1 MKTLILGSKGQVG
14 RALFA
19 SAPDGFDL
27 VGLDREEIDIAV
39 AGEVDAAFAAHRPE
53 LVVNAAAYTAVDK
66 AESEP
71 DPARAINA
79 VAPGI
84 VAARAAAAGARFVHI
99 STDFVFDGTASSP
112 YAPDAA
118 PNPLSVYGAT
128 KADGEAAVR
137 AAMPDALIV
146 RTAWVYAAGAGNFV
160 ETMLRLMKGAQ
171 DSGAPVRVIADQLGT
186 PTHAATLAR
195 TIWALVAKRATGTFH
210 ATDAGVAS
218 WYDFA
223 VAIHDEALA
232 AGILDK
238 AVDIVPIRTEDYPT
252 PATRPAYGVLDKSA
266 TWALLGATPRHWRH
280 ELSLMLSE
288 RAKTHG

>member
-1 MKTLILGSKGQVG
+1 MKVLVLGSKGQVG

-19 SAPDGFDL
+19 CSPDGFDL
-27 VGLDREEIDIAV
+27 VGLDREEIDIAE
-39 AGEVDAAFAAHRPE
+39 AGELDAAFAAHRPD
-53 LVVNAAAYTAVDK
+53 LLINVAAYTAVDK

-71 DPARAINA
+71 ELARRINA
-79 VAPGI
+79 DAPGL
-84 VAARAAAAGARFVHI
+84 VAASASRTGAAFVHI
-99 STDFVFDGTASSP
+99 STDFVFDGTASAP
-112 YAPDAA
+112 YAPDAITS
-118 PNPLSVYGAT
+118 PLSVYGAT

-137 AAMPDALIV
+137 AAMPDALII

-160 ETMLRLMKGAQ
+160 ETMLRLMTG
-171 DSGAPVRVIADQLGT
+171 GGPVRVIADQIGT

-195 TIWALVAKRATGTFH
+195 TVWGLVALKATGTYH
-210 ATDAGVAS
+210 ATDAGIAS

-238 AVDIVPIRTEDYPT
+238 AVDVLPIRTEDYPT
-252 PATRPAYGVLDKSA
+252 PARRPPYGVLDKSA

-280 ELSLMLSE
+280 ELSIMLAE
-288 RAKTHG
+288 REKTHG